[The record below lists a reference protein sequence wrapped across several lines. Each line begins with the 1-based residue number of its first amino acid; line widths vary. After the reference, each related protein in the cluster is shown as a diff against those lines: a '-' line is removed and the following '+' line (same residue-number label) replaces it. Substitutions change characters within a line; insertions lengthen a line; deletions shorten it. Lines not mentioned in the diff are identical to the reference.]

1 MIAWLV
7 RAILAG
13 ELLAALA
20 AGWWL
25 SSAAGWPPLA
35 AGLVAAGLPAL
46 LHAAVI
52 GLQSLG
58 GAWHRA
64 RFARETGASPLPSG
78 PAVRA
83 WLGETAASL
92 RSFVLLMPWFGDA
105 PLPTGRDPR
114 RVPVVL
120 VHGYFCNRA
129 VWRPLARWLAAR
141 GHPVESVN
149 LEPPFAPVESYLPAL
164 EKAVE
169 RLRARTGA
177 RRVALIGHSMGG
189 LVIRAWIARHG
200 DRRVAAVVTLGS
212 PHQGTWSARFGMGRN
227 VAQMQPGSRFLAG
240 LDASETPS
248 ARALFT
254 VILTLHDNIVMPQAA
269 QTLEGARH
277 RVLHGV
283 GHMALV
289 HANQVRP
296 HLAEALEQAEARA
309 REGAIERGEAG
320 VPIAP
325 VPQP

>member
-13 ELLAALA
+13 ELVAALV

-25 SSAAGWPPLA
+25 AVYRGWPLWA
-35 AGLVAAGLPAL
+35 ATVGAAALPVL
-46 LHAAVI
+46 LHAWVI

-64 RFARETGASPLPSG
+64 RFARGTEHGALPLRD
-78 PAVRA
+78 ALRA

-92 RSFVLLMPWFGDA
+92 RSFVLLMPWFGDT
-105 PLPTGRDPR
+105 PLPSGRDPR

-141 GHPVESVN
+141 GHPVDSVN
-149 LEPPFAPVESYLPAL
+149 LEPPFAPVEHYLPAL

-169 RLRARTGA
+169 RLQVRTGA
-177 RRVALIGHSMGG
+177 TRVALLGHSMGG
-189 LVIRAWIARHG
+189 LVIRAWIAQHG
-200 DRRVAAVVTLGS
+200 HHRVSAVVTLGS
-212 PHQGTWSARFGMGRN
+212 PHQGTWSARFGLGRN

-240 LDASETPS
+240 LDASETL
-248 ARALFT
+248 AIRALFT

-269 QTLEGARH
+269 QTLAGAHH
-277 RVLHGV
+277 RVLQGV

-289 HANQVRP
+289 HADAVRP
-296 HLAEALEQAEARA
+296 LLAEALDRA
-309 REGAIERGEAG
+309 DRAEGAERADPGT
-320 VPIAP
+320 
-325 VPQP
+325 QP

>member
-13 ELLAALA
+13 ELIAALA
-20 AGWWL
+20 AGRWL
-25 SSAAGWPPLA
+25 ASSLGWPPWA
-35 AGLVAAGLPAL
+35 AILGAAALPLV

-64 RFARETGASPLPSG
+64 RFARFDRQAGGGAGGGGLPL
-78 PAVRA
+78 AAALLA

-92 RSFVLLMPWFGDA
+92 RSFVLLMPWFGDTA
-105 PLPTGRDPR
+105 LPSGRDPR

-149 LEPPFAPVESYLPAL
+149 LEPPFAPIEHYLPAL
-164 EKAVE
+164 ETAVE
-169 RLRARTGA
+169 RLRAATGA
-177 RRVALIGHSMGG
+177 QRIALVGHSMGG

-200 DRRVAAVVTLGS
+200 HRRVAAVVTLGS
-212 PHQGTWSARFGMGRN
+212 PHQGTWSARFGLGRN
-227 VAQMQPGSRFLAG
+227 VAQMQPGSRLLAE
-240 LDASETPS
+240 LAASETP
-248 ARALFT
+248 AVRALFT

-269 QTLEGARH
+269 QTLAGARH
-277 RVLHGV
+277 RVLNGI

-289 HANQVRP
+289 HAAEVRP
-296 HLAEALEQAEARA
+296 HLAEALEQAEERDRA
-309 REGAIERGEAG
+309 APG
-320 VPIAP
+320 V
-325 VPQP
+325 QP